1 LKRLIILLLAV
12 ALLVACEEDVEPT
25 PTPIP
30 PEATGV
36 ALNPPQ
42 VWIDRPLNGE
52 TIILGVTSPEIVA
65 HASAL
70 SGNAILEVRDE
81 LGQILSTI
89 DLGSAVDTLAVGGQ
103 LNRYEGDWLA
113 AILPLLEQSDG
124 ILTLELTVYVSG
136 VPSNPVMLTFMQ
148 PSPTPTGTSTLTPSP
163 TTSETPTSTPTLTL
177 TPTLTHTPT
186 NTPTDTPTVTDTPS
200 ITPSPTVSPTWT
212 PSLTPTLRPD
222 VPFVPKDELPC
233 RVTAVRGVR
242 VPAMLAPFRDTVLFI
257 EWPDEY
263 DVTGKTLV
271 GPTIWWQIFLP
282 QTRNPAWVSDEE
294 VLSTGSCLLV
304 NDEEPPLPGP
314 PPAQPPPPNEPPP
327 PNVPAGQPVI
337 YFFRTNTTQVSD
349 QTCATLTWSVEF
361 VDAVFLNNSGVVGNG
376 SRNVCAQD
384 FGFGDV
390 RSLNFT
396 LRIDKNG
403 ATVDSRTIT
412 LTWASRPVTAVPPTR
427 VPPTSVPPTR
437 VPPTPIIVRIN
448 SFTASDYYMDYGE
461 CETVYWSVS
470 NADQV
475 TLTVAG
481 STSSVGLS
489 GSRSLCWA
497 SFSGSSISLTL
508 RAYRNGVLHDSRGF
522 TIDRY
527 NIIVE

>member
-1 LKRLIILLLAV
+1 VRRLIFLIFILPLFI
-12 ALLVACEEDVEPT
+12 VACEEDVEPT

-30 PEATGV
+30 PESTGV

-89 DLGSAVDTLAVGGQ
+89 DMGSAVDTLAVGGQ
-103 LNRYEGDWLA
+103 LNRYEGDWMQ
-113 AILPLLEQSDG
+113 AILPLLEEANG
-124 ILTLELTVYVSG
+124 LLTLELSVLVSG
-136 VPSNPVMLTFMQ
+136 VPSNPVVLTFMQ
-148 PSPTPTGTSTLTPSP
+148 PSPTPTGSP
-163 TTSETPTSTPTLTL
+163 TPSETPTATPTLTL
-177 TPTLTHTPT
+177 SPTQTATSTLTNTPT

-263 DVTGKTLV
+263 DVTGKTQV

-282 QTRNPAWVSDEE
+282 QTRNPAWVSDED

-304 NDEEPPLPGP
+304 KDEEPPLPGP
-314 PPAQPPPPNEPPP
+314 PPAQPPPPDEPPP
-327 PNVPAGQPVI
+327 PNAPPGQPVI
-337 YFFRTNTTQVSD
+337 YFFRTNTTQVSRS
-349 QTCATLTWSVEF
+349 TCATLTWSVEY
-361 VDAVFLNNSGVVGNG
+361 VDGVFLNGSGVVGNG
-376 SRNVCAQD
+376 SHAVCGQAFD
-384 FGFGDV
+384 FGEIS
-390 RSLNFT
+390 SLPFT
-396 LRIDKNG
+396 LSIQKNG

-412 LTWASRPVTAVPPTR
+412 LTYTTGAPPPPPPPVITPSNTPAPRPPVTVT
-427 VPPTSVPPTR
+427 
-437 VPPTPIIVRIN
+437 IN
-448 SFTASDYYMDYGE
+448 SFTVTSTYIEYGQCVNAS
-461 CETVYWSVS
+461 WSVS
-470 NADQV
+470 GADQV
-475 TLTVAG
+475 TFIMPGSTFDVGLNSSRFVCWGSVAG
-481 STSSVGLS
+481 SSQP
-489 GSRSLCWA
+489 
-497 SFSGSSISLTL
+497 FSITL
-508 RAYRNGVLHDSRGF
+508 YAYRNGVLEDSRSISMTYF
-522 TIDRY
+522 DPPR
-527 NIIVE
+527 